1 MRLGATEVHIVY
13 RRGPEQMS
21 AFTFEYE
28 HARLEGVKF
37 LWHTQPTRIL
47 GRQTRVEAIELSQCR
62 HSASRIRLPVD
73 LVVLAIGQ
81 ATPQPDTWPEQVQL
95 DRGRIVIDRATG
107 QTSHPKYLCRR
118 RLHQRRPRSSGR
130 SGGRKTRRHRH
141 RRVAGG
147 ELAQPKPTLAT
158 TFCGIPCLNPF
169 WLASAPPTNCGEQ
182 IMRAFDAGWGGAV
195 WKTIGEPITNVSS
208 RYSSIDWEGRRMMG
222 FNNIELIS
230 DRPIEINLQEMA
242 EVKRRYPK
250 HVVIAS
256 LMVESK
262 RETWHDIVQ
271 RAEDAGADGLELNFG
286 CPHGMSER
294 GMGSAVGQVP
304 EYCEQITG
312 WVKEKARTP
321 VIVKLTPNISD
332 IRMPARAAKRGGAD
346 ALSAI
351 NTINSIT
358 GIDLDTFQPN
368 PNVDGKSS
376 HGGYCGPAVKPIAL
390 NMVQQVLSDPAG
402 CVAALR
408 HRRHRQLARCCGIY
422 PAGLRHGAGMYRGHA
437 LRLSHRRRYAGWPAG
452 VDGGERLRHHR
463 RLPRPVAA
471 HRRRLEP
478 AQSELPDRGAHPRGQ
493 VHRLP
498 ALLHRLLGWRA
509 PVHPPRSHG
518 ARTGYHA
525 HPGDGRG

>member
-1 MRLGATEVHIVY
+1 M
-13 RRGPEQMS
+13 
-21 AFTFEYE
+21 
-28 HARLEGVKF
+28 
-37 LWHTQPTRIL
+37 
-47 GRQTRVEAIELSQCR
+47 
-62 HSASRIRLPVD
+62 
-73 LVVLAIGQ
+73 
-81 ATPQPDTWPEQVQL
+81 
-95 DRGRIVIDRATG
+95 
-107 QTSHPKYLCRR
+107 
-118 RLHQRRPRSSGR
+118 
-130 SGGRKTRRHRH
+130 
-141 RRVAGG
+141 
-147 ELAQPKPTLAT
+147 KPTLAT
-158 TFCGIPCLNPF
+158 TFAGIPCLNPF

-208 RYSSIDWEGRRMMG
+208 RYSSIDYNGQKMMG

-230 DRPIEINLQEMA
+230 DRPIETNLREIA

-271 RAEDAGADGLELNFG
+271 RSEDAGADGLELNFG

-332 IRMPARAAKRGGAD
+332 IRMPARAARRAGAD

-358 GIDLDTFQPN
+358 SIDMDTFEPR
-368 PNVDGKSS
+368 PNVDGLSS

-390 NMVQQVLSDPAG
+390 NMVQQVLADPL
-402 CVAALR
+402 AALPMSGIGGIATWR
-408 HRRHRQLARCCGIY
+408 DAAEFILLGCGNVQVCTAAMHY
-422 PAGLRHGAGMYRGHA
+422 GYRIVEDMA
-437 LRLSHRRRYAGWPAG
+437 
-452 VDGGERLRHHR
+452 DG
-463 RLPRPVAA
+463 
-471 HRRRLEP
+471 
-478 AQSELPDRGAHPRGQ
+478 
-493 VHRLP
+493 
-498 ALLHRLLGWRA
+498 LLGWMDSKGFATLDDFRGLSLPKVREWKNLNLNYRVVANIHADLCIGCQLCYTACWDGAHQCIHLDRA
-509 PVHPPRSHG
+509 TGGAEIQPRGTDPRYAHGEPNPHGMPTPAMVLGLSAQRITTTPIPKLDASGPGSLPAVTPLERIPRVDEDECVGCNLCSLVCPVDGCITMDRIDIGLP
-518 ARTGYHA
+518 AQTWEERTA
-525 HPGDGRG
+525 VTKV